1 MKLIGISDCTLGE
14 GLQTTWNGNL
24 PASYLESYLDLV
36 NAAGYHTLEVLV
48 NGSFFSALQGMREN
62 PWERLRIIQRKVT
75 ATPLQATFNV
85 GSLSYPDPGSGFNSS
100 PQDLLSHCAAN
111 GISVFRFYD
120 YQNSIS
126 RLTPWIQS
134 AKAVSAQV
142 QAAVIINSDLIK
154 APEGLT
160 ELVERLADSGID
172 SLCLQDE
179 FGLLNATN
187 VIKLVAGLKAKFSLP
202 LQLHTHYNGSMA
214 LAVYLKAVESGVD
227 YLDAVSSPLAFGL
240 SLPPA
245 ESLVYCLKDG
255 QFDLSVDSHQLFEIA
270 AYLDDVRKELNYPR
284 VITDLADLKT
294 LGQSKPAADFP
305 LDKEH
310 PDMPEQAGLTAEEE
324 ALLELLDEENKL
336 TYAWFPKETLEY
348 LKAAA
353 LEYLEAATKDEAP
366 KLPSADAAALS
377 AEVLNYE
384 VLPDEEEELGTM
396 KIKEVRE
403 IITMLQGSEVTE
415 FSIETNDLKVHIKR
429 NATLAQTPLSL
440 GTLPSSTQDTQDKPD
455 PEKLKKEPDSVKTG
469 PEESDKIPAEPGTH
483 KITST
488 TQIIP
493 VVSPIIGRLYRSASP
508 GNPPFVEVGTKVSP
522 GQTLCIIEA
531 MKVMNEVV
539 AEESGVIAEI
549 LVGNGK
555 AVEYGE
561 TILLM
566 AKEVSA

>member
-1 MKLIGISDCTLGE
+1 MIGISDCTLGE

-24 PASYLESYLDLV
+24 PASYLEGYLDLV
-36 NAAGYHTLEVLV
+36 NTAGYHTLEVLV
-48 NGSFFSALQGMREN
+48 SGSFVSALHGMREN

-75 ATPLQATFNV
+75 STPLQATFNV
-85 GSLSYPDPGSGFNSS
+85 GSLSYPGSGFNSS
-100 PQDLLSHCAAN
+100 PQDFLSHCTDN

-120 YQNSIS
+120 YRNSAAI
-126 RLTPWIQS
+126 LAPWIQA
-134 AKAVSAQV
+134 AKAAAGQV
-142 QAAVIINSDLIK
+142 QAAIVINSDIIS
-154 APEGLT
+154 APEELI
-160 ELVERLADSGID
+160 ELVGNLVDLGID

-179 FGLLNATN
+179 FGLLNTTN
-187 VIKLVAGLKAKFSLP
+187 VVRLVASLKEKFSLP

-214 LAVYLKAVESGVD
+214 LGIYLKGVESGVD

-255 QFDLSVDSHQLFEIA
+255 QFDVPVNASQLFEIA
-270 AYLDDVRKELNYPR
+270 TYLDNVRKELNYPR
-284 VITDLADLKT
+284 TITDFVNLKT
-294 LGQSKPAADFP
+294 LGQFKPAADFSSAIE
-305 LDKEH
+305 D
-310 PDMPEQAGLTAEEE
+310 PELPGNAGLSAEEA
-324 ALLELLDEENKL
+324 ALLERQDEENKL

-348 LKAAA
+348 LTAVIQ
-353 LEYLEAATKDEAP
+353 EEASEPTP
-366 KLPSADAAALS
+366 ADSEALS
-377 AEVLNYE
+377 AEVSDQE
-384 VLPDEEEELGTM
+384 VLADEEEETGTM
-396 KIKEVRE
+396 KIKELRE
-403 IITMLQGSEVTE
+403 IITMLQGTEVTE
-415 FSIETNDLKVHIKR
+415 FSIETSDLKVHIKR
-429 NATLAQTPLSL
+429 NSTP
-440 GTLPSSTQDTQDKPD
+440 GFLPLTDLPPSTQDNSNPD
-455 PEKLKKEPDSVKTG
+455 QLKKEPDPVKTG
-469 PEESDKIPAEPGTH
+469 PEELNKIPAELET
-483 KITST
+483 KNITSA

-508 GNPPFVEVGTKVSP
+508 GNPPFVEVGTRVSP

-539 AEESGVIAEI
+539 AEDSGVVAEI